1 METVL
6 RKCGSFLSHTECPKH
21 WAFNPHGFCTPL
33 LGPWKSWSLLW
44 FLHLTTAELCAGLKP
59 LRRRESRLWAC
70 PWLCH
75 SQAQWPSLA
84 MAVANALSRMTLATC
99 RNHRGGLSTNLKPGK
114 HSLSEFKHP
123 HRQQPQA
130 GICIFLLQLNPIL
143 GTPSTSS
150 RCWCLKWAQVGKS
163 QFPEGEIPFSVV
175 RLLQGV
181 KSSGQGT
188 IFPPASCLWKTEWR
202 SS

>member
-1 METVL
+1 MEILEPSLVPTFDN
-6 RKCGSFLSHTECPKH
+6 SWALSRAQTFEEK
-21 WAFNPHGFCTPL
+21 
-33 LGPWKSWSLLW
+33 
-44 FLHLTTAELCAGLKP
+44 
-59 LRRRESRLWAC
+59 RSRLWAC

-84 MAVANALSRMTLATC
+84 MAVANALSSATLAMC

-123 HRQQPQA
+123 HRQQPQT
-130 GICIFLLQLNPIL
+130 GICTFLLQLNPML
-143 GTPSTSS
+143 STPSTSS

-188 IFPPASCLWKTEWR
+188 IFPAPPPVAYGKLSGEAAKGLHLNCSWRYLIPCLLTG
-202 SS
+202 SL

>member
-1 METVL
+1 MEILEPSLVPTFDN
-6 RKCGSFLSHTECPKH
+6 S
-21 WAFNPHGFCTPL
+21 WA
-33 LGPWKSWSLLW
+33 
-44 FLHLTTAELCAGLKP
+44 LCRAQTFEEK
-59 LRRRESRLWAC
+59 RSRLWAC

-123 HRQQPQA
+123 HRQQPQT
-130 GICIFLLQLNPIL
+130 GICIFLLQLNPML